1 MAPLNAALATT
12 VFITSVVCTL
22 SQNMYLVRSGQTGPF
37 AAQSSSPG
45 LTVQQLLSPTVIP
58 TKFQMINDYSFLIK
72 LLLVTIS
79 SFFVQ
84 I

>member
-1 MAPLNAALATT
+1 MLNGLAIGPLNAALATT

-22 SQNMYLVRSGQTGPF
+22 SQNMNLFLSGQTGPF

-58 TKFQMINDYSFLIK
+58 TIFQMNK
-72 LLLVTIS
+72 LVSVTIS
-79 SFFVQ
+79 SFFF
-84 I
+84 